1 MNNNNN
7 TQSYIAHLEQ
17 EIKWVDELNKLLAEE
32 KDFLATRQ
40 FNQLEA
46 LATKKEELSNQ
57 LEDSARQRM
66 TLVNQTGAS
75 SSVSDFMNKLH
86 QTDGARIKQLN
97 ETLAE
102 KLMLC
107 RELNMVNGQVI
118 THNLYT
124 RQEIVNA
131 LSGNNPNAAG
141 VYTATGNVKGTSNTS
156 HHEEA

>member
-17 EIKWVDELNKLLAEE
+17 EIKWVDQLNKLLADE
-32 KDFLATRQ
+32 KSFLATRQ

-46 LATKKEELSNQ
+46 IAIQKEELSNQ

-66 TLVNQTGAS
+66 TIVNQTSAS
-75 SSVSDFMNKLH
+75 SSISDFTKNLH
-86 QTDGARIKQLN
+86 QTDGSRIKQLN

-102 KLMLC
+102 KLVLC

-131 LSGNNPNAAG
+131 LSGNHPNAAG